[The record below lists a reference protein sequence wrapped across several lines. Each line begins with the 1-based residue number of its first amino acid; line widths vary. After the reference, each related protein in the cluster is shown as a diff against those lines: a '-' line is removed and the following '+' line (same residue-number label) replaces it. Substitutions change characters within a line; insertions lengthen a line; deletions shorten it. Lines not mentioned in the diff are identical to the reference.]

1 MAKALVHNKLSH
13 LLFRILSL
21 RNDTLEHMLNEKIM
35 SMNVVLMVNTNIY
48 KKCFYFIYM
57 NLNIALPVKMK
68 LVTAIPPHSGP
79 SIKKSIRSF

>member
-35 SMNVVLMVNTNIY
+35 SMNVVLMVNTNIMFLFY
-48 KKCFYFIYM
+48 LHESQYCFTCK
-57 NLNIALPVKMK
+57 NE
-68 LVTAIPPHSGP
+68 TGDSD
-79 SIKKSIRSF
+79 STT